1 MPADKER
8 VQEETQEPFVDD
20 SRVCEVVY
28 GKMAGAGAEILCGL
42 EECVPL
48 FGDAADVD
56 PIKVDAVGIDVLA
69 GAGPKIIVSS
79 EQENGG
85 GELRGAPTEGKSTLA
100 L

>member
-20 SRVCEVVY
+20 RRVCEVVY
-28 GKMAGAGAEILCGL
+28 GKVAGAGAEILCGL

-56 PIKVDAVGIDVLA
+56 PVEVDAVGIDVLA
-69 GAGPKIIVSS
+69 GAGPNIIVGS

-85 GELRGAPTEGKSTLA
+85 GELRGCPTEGKSALA